1 MSNSSDFMDKKC
13 DFAPVCTMA
22 LYMIVM
28 TTGPLSQLFSALAK
42 FDYVRAKS
50 VVTKMESLG
59 KVGKGFNFVKNAR
72 L

>member
-1 MSNSSDFMDKKC
+1 
-13 DFAPVCTMA
+13 MA
-22 LYMIVM
+22 LYLNSNDYW
-28 TTGPLSQLFSALAK
+28 PLSQLFLALAK

>member
-1 MSNSSDFMDKKC
+1 
-13 DFAPVCTMA
+13 MA

>member
-1 MSNSSDFMDKKC
+1 MRKKERVLLLLVII
-13 DFAPVCTMA
+13 DTWP
-22 LYMIVM
+22 YIGIVM
-28 TTGPLSQLFSALAK
+28 TTGPLTQLFSALAK